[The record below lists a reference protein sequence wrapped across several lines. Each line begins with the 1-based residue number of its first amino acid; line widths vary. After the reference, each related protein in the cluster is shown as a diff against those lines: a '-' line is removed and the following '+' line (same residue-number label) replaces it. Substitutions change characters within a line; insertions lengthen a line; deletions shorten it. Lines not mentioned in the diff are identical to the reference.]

1 MIDATVYRWHV
12 ATAHSAVILWQVY
25 VAITAF
31 RSGDILANLMQGIG
45 AETGGGVSL
54 FLVTHR
60 WWLIVPII
68 FAILA
73 GMALRRIETNPR
85 FSVIILGTEVIV
97 ALALNIWW
105 REACFGPIFS
115 LIKQV
120 G

>member
-1 MIDATVYRWHV
+1 MIDSTSYRWHV

-25 VAITAF
+25 LAITAF
-31 RSGDILANLMQGIG
+31 RSGDMLSNFLHGMGAQTGAGI
-45 AETGGGVSL
+45 SL
-54 FLVTHR
+54 FLLTHH

-68 FAILA
+68 FAVLA
-73 GMALRRIETNPR
+73 GMALRRIESNPR
-85 FSVIILGTEVIV
+85 FSVIVLGAEVIV

-115 LIKQV
+115 LINKV